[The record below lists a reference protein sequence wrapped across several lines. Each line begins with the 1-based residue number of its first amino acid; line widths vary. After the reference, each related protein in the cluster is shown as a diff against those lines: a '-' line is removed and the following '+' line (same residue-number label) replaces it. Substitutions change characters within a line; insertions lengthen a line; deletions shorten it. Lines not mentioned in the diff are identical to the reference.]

1 MNDKFNELLNEASAK
16 ALANYQKTI
25 EERIKKNQMIYQM
38 IYQIISLTIESFDFE
53 TGDFNTEY
61 NAETIKKLLNQDR
74 IYMDSF
80 VNEYP
85 HEEHNF
91 RIEICWDWHNKE
103 NIPPIILELEKYS
116 TDGIEELDDVY
127 IGARLECESY
137 ILSIEFPAPIIYQ
150 TMKSVG
156 KNAPKLFMSKK

>member
-1 MNDKFNELLNEASAK
+1 MNDKFNKLLNEANVK

-25 EERIKKNQMIYQM
+25 EERNKKNQMIYQM

-61 NAETIKKLLNQDR
+61 NAETIRKLLNQDR

-80 VNEYP
+80 VNEDP
-85 HEEHNF
+85 REEHNF

-103 NIPPIILELEKYS
+103 NIPPIILELEKYN

-127 IGARLECESY
+127 IGARLECENY

-156 KNAPKLFMSKK
+156 KNASKLFMSKK